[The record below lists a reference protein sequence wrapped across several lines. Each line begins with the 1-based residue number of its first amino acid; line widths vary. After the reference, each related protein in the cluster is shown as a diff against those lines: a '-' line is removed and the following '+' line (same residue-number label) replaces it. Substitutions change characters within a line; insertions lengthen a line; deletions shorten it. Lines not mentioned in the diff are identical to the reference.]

1 MVDMEQLVKLCVSE
15 FMDAQQQRM
24 IKQND
29 GQVKKPETLLAE
41 VMYEQFEAFCCAG
54 FSNEQSFSLLLKTI
68 DKVNNK

>member
-1 MVDMEQLVKLCVSE
+1 MEQLVKLSVSE
-15 FMDAQQQRM
+15 FMKAQQEIM
-24 IKQND
+24 IKPD
-29 GQVKKPETLLAE
+29 DVQVKKPETVLAE